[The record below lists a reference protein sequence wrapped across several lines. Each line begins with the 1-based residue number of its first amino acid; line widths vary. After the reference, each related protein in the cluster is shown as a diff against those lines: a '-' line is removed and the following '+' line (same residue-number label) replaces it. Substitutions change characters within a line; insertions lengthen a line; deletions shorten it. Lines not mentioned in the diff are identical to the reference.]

1 MQLFLKSRELTDL
14 RRMLAGGG
22 VVVSDRGLRGGWRHS
37 SAPQWVVTT
46 RGVGERERPVVLPP
60 ARKPN

>member
-14 RRMLAGGG
+14 RRMLAGSGG
-22 VVVSDRGLRGGWRHS
+22 VVVSDRGLRGGWRPS

-46 RGVGERERPVVLPP
+46 RGVGERELLFTPC
-60 ARKPN
+60 